1 MTNEIQVHILAEYFL
16 PQTKDFWRGGGGI
29 KFQIFRVTFPFE
41 TDNGH

>member
-16 PQTKDFWRGGGGI
+16 PQTKDFWRGGGI

>member
-16 PQTKDFWRGGGGI
+16 PQTKDFWRGGI